1 MMGVSADGYQD
12 TYWFHKPVFDTVQ
25 ECQIY
30 VTLNAGNIKMHMAGQ
45 YGPKPI
51 EMVYCVRQDYL
62 SEFGVPD
69 SI

>member
-1 MMGVSADGYQD
+1 MGVSADGYQD

-25 ECQIY
+25 QCQIY

-51 EMVYCVRQDYL
+51 EMVYCVRQDHL